1 MSFLNPVFLWALSGI
16 GLPLL
21 IHFLGKRSKKVI
33 PFSYIKILELT
44 RRQTLKI
51 EKIQEILIILFRT
64 ILIFFILLVL
74 SEPLSNS
81 PIFKK
86 EKKYV
91 VFIIDNSM
99 SMLANN
105 GYGIE
110 KTKKI
115 ISKILNN
122 LDKKTEISLVF
133 LNGKFYNFQNDF
145 SKIRDIINNENLFY
159 FSGDFGWAF
168 DKSKEILKNKEGEKM
183 VFIFSDLQKKAFQN
197 IDKEFKGVNIFIF
210 DVSSENRE
218 NLSIKSVYPSN
229 KKNCYIVDIVNW
241 GHSKKEFVLS
251 VKNNMGKIKEEKLN
265 INSEENKKY
274 EIEITP
280 ESKNFIFEIET
291 DDAILPDN
299 IYFLPQGEK
308 EKNILLVSGDEIS
321 SKFLINAFEA
331 LKPFYEINFKVVKIN
346 EIEKIYLP
354 EYQLIILN
362 DTGMLKKEV
371 IKLIYSYLKEAGN
384 VILFIGD
391 RTLPEV
397 FNETWEIKEEKIN
410 LQPCKIEKTVVE
422 SEKPLDITY
431 IEKKEPVF
439 YDFGEKI
446 YEYLSPV
453 KFWKYYKI
461 KENYGVSFLKIDGN
475 FDIMIKKN
483 VGTGNIIFFPFVLKD
498 NWTNFQHKPFFP
510 VFLSKLIEKY
520 AKDTNLNFIIGD
532 PQKLNIPGDTEKI
545 EIYQPDGNI
554 FKIVSKNEDFE
565 FNPEIPGFWKIKFYK
580 GNEKIERGIG
590 VNPDYNEGNLEKI
603 SIKELKG
610 GFHGNLKIINEEK
623 FEKFEERFFKSKD
636 LTDFLLSIAFIFLF
650 LNIIFSE
657 IVKFK

>member
-1 MSFLNPVFLWALSGI
+1 MSFLNPAFLWALSGI
-16 GLPLL
+16 GLPIL
-21 IHFLGKRSKKVI
+21 IHFLGKRSKKII

-51 EKIQEILIILFRT
+51 EKIQEIFIILFRT

-81 PIFKK
+81 PIFTK

-91 VFIIDNSM
+91 VFVIDNSM

-115 ISKILNN
+115 IFKILNN
-122 LDKKTEISLVF
+122 LDKKTEISLIF
-133 LNGKFYNFQNDF
+133 LNGKYYNFQNDF

-168 DKSKEILKNKEGEKM
+168 DKSEEILRNKEGEKF
-183 VFIFSDLQKKAFQN
+183 VFIFSDLQKKTFKN
-197 IDKEFKGVNIFIF
+197 IDKEFKGVNVFIF
-210 DVSSENRE
+210 DVSPENME
-218 NLSIKSVYPSN
+218 NLSIKSVYPAN
-229 KKNCYIVDIVNW
+229 KKNCYIVEIVNW
-241 GHSKKEFVLS
+241 GHLKKEFVLS
-251 VKNNMGKIKEEKLN
+251 VKNNMEKIKEEKLS
-265 INSEENKKY
+265 INPEENKKN
-274 EIEITP
+274 EIEITS
-280 ESKNFIFEIET
+280 ETKNFIFEIET

-299 IYFLPQGEK
+299 IYFLPKGEK

-331 LKPFYEINFKVVKIN
+331 LKPFYNINFKVVKLN

-362 DTGMLKKEV
+362 DTGMLKTEV
-371 IKLIYSYLKEAGN
+371 IKLIYSYLKETGN

-410 LQPCKIEKTVVE
+410 LQPCKIENTVIE
-422 SEKPLDITY
+422 SKRPLDINY

-446 YEYLSPV
+446 YEYLSTV
-453 KFWKYYKI
+453 KFWKYYKV
-461 KENYGVSFLKIDGN
+461 KENYGAPILKIDGN

-483 VGTGNIIFFPFVLKD
+483 IGTGNIFFFPFVLKD
-498 NWTNFQHKPFFP
+498 NWTNFQKKPFFP
-510 VFLSKLIEKY
+510 VFLSKIIEIY
-520 AKDTNLNFIIGD
+520 AKDTNLNFIIGN
-532 PQKLNIPGDTEKI
+532 PEKINIPKDTEKI

-554 FKIVSKNEDFE
+554 FKTATKNEEFE

-580 GNEKIERGIG
+580 GNEKIEREVG
-590 VNPDYNEGNLEKI
+590 VNLDYKEGNLEKI
-603 SIKELKG
+603 SIKELKEV
-610 GFHGNLKIINEEK
+610 FHGNLKIISEEK
-623 FEKFEERFFKSKD
+623 FEKFEERFFKSRD
-636 LTDFLLSIAFIFLF
+636 LTDFFLSIAFIFLF
-650 LNIIFSE
+650 FSIIFSE
-657 IVKFK
+657 VAKFK

>member
-1 MSFLNPVFLWALSGI
+1 MSFLNPAFLWALSGI
-16 GLPLL
+16 GLPIL
-21 IHFLGKRSKKVI
+21 IHFLGKRSKKII

-51 EKIQEILIILFRT
+51 EKIQEIFIILFRT

-81 PIFKK
+81 PIFTK

-91 VFIIDNSM
+91 VFVIDNSM

-115 ISKILNN
+115 IFKILNN
-122 LDKKTEISLVF
+122 LDKKTEISLIF
-133 LNGKFYNFQNDF
+133 LNGKYYNFQNDF

-168 DKSKEILKNKEGEKM
+168 DKSEEILRNKEGEKF
-183 VFIFSDLQKKAFQN
+183 VFIFSDLQKKTFKN
-197 IDKEFKGVNIFIF
+197 IDKEFKGVNVFIF
-210 DVSSENRE
+210 DVSPENME
-218 NLSIKSVYPSN
+218 NLSIKSVYPTN
-229 KKNCYIVDIVNW
+229 KKNCYIVEIVNW
-241 GHSKKEFVLS
+241 GHLKKEFVLS
-251 VKNNMGKIKEEKLN
+251 VKNNMEKIKEEKLS
-265 INSEENKKY
+265 INPEENKKN
-274 EIEITP
+274 EIEITS
-280 ESKNFIFEIET
+280 ETKNFIFEIET

-299 IYFLPQGEK
+299 IYFLPKGEK

-331 LKPFYEINFKVVKIN
+331 LKPFYNINFKVVKLN

-362 DTGMLKKEV
+362 DTGMLKTEV
-371 IKLIYSYLKEAGN
+371 IKLIYSYLKETGN

-410 LQPCKIEKTVVE
+410 LQPCKIENTVIE
-422 SEKPLDITY
+422 SKRPLDINY

-446 YEYLSPV
+446 YEYLSTV
-453 KFWKYYKI
+453 KFWKYYKV
-461 KENYGVSFLKIDGN
+461 KENYGAPILKIDGN

-483 VGTGNIIFFPFVLKD
+483 IGTGNIFFFPFVLKD
-498 NWTNFQHKPFFP
+498 NWTNFQKKPFFP
-510 VFLSKLIEKY
+510 VFLSKIIEIY
-520 AKDTNLNFIIGD
+520 AKDTNLNFIIGN
-532 PQKLNIPGDTEKI
+532 PEKINIPKDTEKI

-554 FKIVSKNEDFE
+554 FKTATKNEEFE

-580 GNEKIERGIG
+580 GNEKIEREVG
-590 VNPDYNEGNLEKI
+590 VNLDYKEGNLEKI
-603 SIKELKG
+603 SIKELKEV
-610 GFHGNLKIINEEK
+610 FHGNLKIISEEK
-623 FEKFEERFFKSKD
+623 FEKFEEKFFKSRD
-636 LTDFLLSIAFIFLF
+636 LTDFFLSIAFIFLF
-650 LNIIFSE
+650 FSIIFSE
-657 IVKFK
+657 VAKFK

>member
-1 MSFLNPVFLWALSGI
+1 MSFLNPAFLWALSGI
-16 GLPLL
+16 GLPIL
-21 IHFLGKRSKKVI
+21 IHFLGKRSKKII

-51 EKIQEILIILFRT
+51 EKIQEIFIILFRT

-81 PIFKK
+81 PIFTK

-91 VFIIDNSM
+91 VFVIDNSM

-115 ISKILNN
+115 IFKILNN
-122 LDKKTEISLVF
+122 LDKKTEISLIF
-133 LNGKFYNFQNDF
+133 LNGKYYNFQNDF

-168 DKSKEILKNKEGEKM
+168 DKSEEILKNKEGEKF
-183 VFIFSDLQKKAFQN
+183 VFIFSDLQKKTFKN
-197 IDKEFKGVNIFIF
+197 IDKEFKGVNVFIF
-210 DVSSENRE
+210 DVSPENME
-218 NLSIKSVYPSN
+218 NLSIKSVYPAN
-229 KKNCYIVDIVNW
+229 KKNCYVVEIVNW
-241 GHSKKEFVLS
+241 GHSKKEFILS
-251 VKNNMGKIKEEKLN
+251 VKNNMEKIKEEKLS
-265 INSEENKKY
+265 INPEENKKN
-274 EIEITP
+274 EIEITS
-280 ESKNFIFEIET
+280 ETKNFIFEIET

-299 IYFLPQGEK
+299 IYFLPKGEK

-331 LKPFYEINFKVVKIN
+331 LKPFYNINFKVVKLN

-362 DTGMLKKEV
+362 DTGMLKTEV
-371 IKLIYSYLKEAGN
+371 IKLIYSYLKETGN

-410 LQPCKIEKTVVE
+410 LQPCKIENTVIE
-422 SEKPLDITY
+422 SKRPLDINY

-446 YEYLSPV
+446 YEYLSTV
-453 KFWKYYKI
+453 KFWKYYKV
-461 KENYGVSFLKIDGN
+461 KENYGAPILKIDGN

-483 VGTGNIIFFPFVLKD
+483 IGTGNIFFFPFVLKD
-498 NWTNFQHKPFFP
+498 NWTNFQKKPFFP
-510 VFLSKLIEKY
+510 VFLSKIIEIY
-520 AKDTNLNFIIGD
+520 AKDTNLNFIIGN
-532 PQKLNIPGDTEKI
+532 PEKINIPKDTEKI

-554 FKIVSKNEDFE
+554 FKTATKNEEFE

-580 GNEKIERGIG
+580 GNEKIEREVG
-590 VNPDYNEGNLEKI
+590 VNLDYKEGNLEKI
-603 SIKELKG
+603 SIKELKEV
-610 GFHGNLKIINEEK
+610 FHGNLKIISEEK
-623 FEKFEERFFKSKD
+623 FEKFEERFFKSRD
-636 LTDFLLSIAFIFLF
+636 LTDFFLSIAFIFLF
-650 LNIIFSE
+650 FSIIFSE
-657 IVKFK
+657 VAKFK

>member
-1 MSFLNPVFLWALSGI
+1 MSFLNPAFLWALSGI
-16 GLPLL
+16 GLPIL
-21 IHFLGKRSKKVI
+21 IHFLGKRSKKII

-51 EKIQEILIILFRT
+51 EKIQEIFIILFRT

-81 PIFKK
+81 PIFTK

-91 VFIIDNSM
+91 VFVIDNSM

-115 ISKILNN
+115 IFKILNN
-122 LDKKTEISLVF
+122 LDKKTEISLIF
-133 LNGKFYNFQNDF
+133 LNGKYYNFQNDF

-168 DKSKEILKNKEGEKM
+168 DKSEEILRNKEGEKF
-183 VFIFSDLQKKAFQN
+183 VFIFSDLQKKTFKN
-197 IDKEFKGVNIFIF
+197 IDKEFKGVNVFIF
-210 DVSSENRE
+210 DVSPENME
-218 NLSIKSVYPSN
+218 NLSIKSVYPTN
-229 KKNCYIVDIVNW
+229 KKNCYIVEIVNW
-241 GHSKKEFVLS
+241 GHLKKEFVLS
-251 VKNNMGKIKEEKLN
+251 VKNNMEKIKEEKLS
-265 INSEENKKY
+265 INPEENKKN
-274 EIEITP
+274 EIEITS
-280 ESKNFIFEIET
+280 ETKNFIFEIET

-299 IYFLPQGEK
+299 IYFLPKGEK

-331 LKPFYEINFKVVKIN
+331 LKPFYNINFKVVKLN

-362 DTGMLKKEV
+362 DTGMLKTEV
-371 IKLIYSYLKEAGN
+371 IKLIYSYLKETGN

-410 LQPCKIEKTVVE
+410 LQPCKIENTVIE
-422 SEKPLDITY
+422 SKRPLDINY

-446 YEYLSPV
+446 YEYLSTV
-453 KFWKYYKI
+453 KFWKYYKV
-461 KENYGVSFLKIDGN
+461 KENYGAPILKINGN

-483 VGTGNIIFFPFVLKD
+483 IGRGNIFFFPFVLKD
-498 NWTNFQHKPFFP
+498 NWTNFQKKPFFP
-510 VFLSKLIEKY
+510 VFLSKIIEIY
-520 AKDTNLNFIIGD
+520 AKDTNLNFIIGN
-532 PQKLNIPGDTEKI
+532 PEKINIPKDTEKI

-554 FKIVSKNEDFE
+554 FKTATKNEEFE

-580 GNEKIERGIG
+580 GNEKIEREVG
-590 VNPDYNEGNLEKI
+590 VNLDYKEGNLEKI
-603 SIKELKG
+603 SIKELKEV
-610 GFHGNLKIINEEK
+610 FHGNLKIISEEK
-623 FEKFEERFFKSKD
+623 FEKFEEKFFKSRD
-636 LTDFLLSIAFIFLF
+636 LTDFFLSIAFIFLF
-650 LNIIFSE
+650 FSIIFSE
-657 IVKFK
+657 VAKFK